1 MLVLKY
7 HPRWVRVVVA
17 IIASLFIL
25 FYGRPLDLVRS
36 FGSMQFYPVFIV
48 SSLVSFAMVE
58 MTHQFTRW
66 LDRRDPWSYQW
77 QERAILQFT
86 LGVQVPLIF
95 DVFLFSVYFAYYG
108 IDITQNGFFSKDF
121 PLIASFMLLLNAY
134 YAVRFYFAYGTKSR
148 DEILVLE
155 NSSAEVTGVDSS
167 DLMRI
172 ENNGITINLDLG
184 KDIILFA
191 YINRQLRVYDREGKI
206 YPVKDKLTNLINELE
221 DKGYCQINRSTIVN
235 LEAVKGYKI
244 GAKRNTLELFIVT
257 DLDEIDEDKRPNLTV
272 TGENIDDFKS
282 KFDIR

>member
-17 IIASLFIL
+17 LIASLFIL

-36 FGSMQFYPVFIV
+36 FGNVKFYIVFIV

-58 MTHQFTRW
+58 MTHQFTIW
-66 LDRRDPWSYQW
+66 LDRRDPWSYKW

-108 IDITQNGFFSKDF
+108 IDITQNGFFSRDF

-134 YAVRFYFAYGTKSR
+134 YAVSFYFAYGTKSKN
-148 DEILVLE
+148 DILILE
-155 NSSAEVTGVDSS
+155 SNAVEVAAVEGS

-172 ENNGITINLDLG
+172 ENNGILVNLSLTTDVLYFYRD
-184 KDIILFA
+184 KK
-191 YINRQLRVYDREGKI
+191 NVKVKI
-206 YPVKDKLTNLINELE
+206 SKGNDYTVPYSLAQIVECYLE
-221 DKGYCQINRSTIVN
+221 MGFCQINRGTIIN
-235 LEAVKGYKI
+235 LKIIKGYI
-244 GAKRNTLELFIVT
+244 VGRKRDTLELLVKSDFDTYLANFSERLVVT
-257 DLDEIDEDKRPNLTV
+257 KD
-272 TGENIDDFKS
+272 NIDDFKRQ
-282 KFDIR
+282 FDV

>member
-7 HPRWVRVVVA
+7 HPRWVRVAVA
-17 IIASLFIL
+17 VAASLFIL

-58 MTHQFTRW
+58 ITHQFTIW

-134 YAVRFYFAYGTKSR
+134 YTVRFYFAYGTKSK
-148 DEILVLE
+148 DEILILE
-155 NSSAEVTGVDSS
+155 NNAVDIAGVDSS

-172 ENNGITINLDLG
+172 ENNGILVNLNLTTDVLYFFRDKKNVKVKTS
-184 KDIILFA
+184 KD
-191 YINRQLRVYDREGKI
+191 NG
-206 YPVKDKLTNLINELE
+206 YPVPYSLAQIVGCYAEL
-221 DKGYCQINRSTIVN
+221 GFCQINRGTIIN
-235 LEAVKGYKI
+235 LKIVKGYISGK
-244 GAKRNTLELFIVT
+244 KRDTLELLVKGNFDPYLANFGDRLVVT
-257 DLDEIDEDKRPNLTV
+257 KD
-272 TGENIDDFKS
+272 NIDDFKRQ
-282 KFDIR
+282 FDV